1 MFHHGL
7 DLRIEVKNMFHHGR
21 DLITEVKGLIAVVN
35 RYGGIIDIEVEI
47 ISSRQKKL
55 ISSVE
60 MLNHGSELIAR
71 HTLSHHGT
79 KLISR

>member
-1 MFHHGL
+1 MFHL
-7 DLRIEVKNMFHHGR
+7 GR

-47 ISSRQKKL
+47 ISSTQKKL
-55 ISSVE
+55 ISSEE

-71 HTLSHHGT
+71 HKMSHHGT

>member
-1 MFHHGL
+1 
-7 DLRIEVKNMFHHGR
+7 MFHHGR
-21 DLITEVKGLIAVVN
+21 DLIIELKGLIAVVN

-55 ISSVE
+55 ISREE

-71 HTLSHHGT
+71 HKMSHHGT
-79 KLISR
+79 KFISR

>member
-1 MFHHGL
+1 
-7 DLRIEVKNMFHHGR
+7 MFHHGR
-21 DLITEVKGLIAVVN
+21 DLITEVKGLITVVK

-55 ISSVE
+55 ISSEE
-60 MLNHGSELIAR
+60 MLNHGSELIER
-71 HTLSHHGT
+71 HKMSHHGT